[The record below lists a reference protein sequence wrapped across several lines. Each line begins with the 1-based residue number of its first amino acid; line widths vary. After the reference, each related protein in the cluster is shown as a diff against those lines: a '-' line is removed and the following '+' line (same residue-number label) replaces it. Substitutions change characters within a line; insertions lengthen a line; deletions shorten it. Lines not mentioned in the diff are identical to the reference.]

1 MKGKL
6 ALLGGMA
13 VGYVLGTRDGRERFE
28 QIKGKAQSLWNDP
41 TVQQK
46 VSDAQGFAAEKA
58 PEVQEKV
65 VQTAKDTV
73 GKVTNRGEGG
83 DHAAPTSGSSS
94 TGSSTGSSTS
104 SGSGLGSSTGG
115 TSTSTPGSHA
125 GSGST
130 GSSST
135 GSGST
140 GSGSTGSSSTGSRSA
155 GGSSS
160 AATSGSPASSRPS
173 GQAG

>member
-58 PEVQEKV
+58 PEVQDKV

-73 GKVTNRGEGG
+73 GKVTHRGEGG
-83 DHAAPTSGSSS
+83 DHAAPTSGSSTGSSS
-94 TGSSTGSSTS
+94 TGGSSTGSSTS
-104 SGSGLGSSTGG
+104 SGSGLGSSTAG
-115 TSTSTPGSHA
+115 TSNSTPGSH
-125 GSGST
+125 T

-135 GSGST
+135 GST
-140 GSGSTGSSSTGSRSA
+140 
-155 GGSSS
+155 SS

>member
-130 GSSST
+130 GS
-135 GSGST
+135 GST
-140 GSGSTGSSSTGSRSA
+140 GSSSTGSSSTGSRSA

>member
-94 TGSSTGSSTS
+94 TGSSTS

-130 GSSST
+130 GSGSTGSSST

-140 GSGSTGSSSTGSRSA
+140 GSGSTGSRSA